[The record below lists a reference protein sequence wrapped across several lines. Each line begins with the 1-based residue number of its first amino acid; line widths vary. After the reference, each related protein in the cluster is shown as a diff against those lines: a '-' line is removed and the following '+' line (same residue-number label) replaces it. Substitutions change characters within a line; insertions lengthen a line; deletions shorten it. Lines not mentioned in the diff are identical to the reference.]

1 VSPPPL
7 PPTTPPA
14 RPPARPFALR
24 LDEPQGPLP
33 FIPRADGAGEVIW
46 EYTVDPI
53 HHNPYGTLH
62 GGVVMALMDSA
73 MGHVVGAAVHAQG
86 RFNAAAQMSVNFLAP
101 VRAGT
106 IRARARIVKLGKRLA
121 VVEATAENEA
131 GVTIATATAVHS
143 LLP

>member
-1 VSPPPL
+1 VSTPPPPL
-7 PPTTPPA
+7 
-14 RPPARPFALR
+14 ARPFALR

-33 FIPRADGAGEVIW
+33 FIPRAPHADGATDVIW
-46 EYTVDPI
+46 EYTVDPL

-73 MGHVVGAAVHAQG
+73 MGHVVGAAVHTQG

-106 IRARARIVKLGKRLA
+106 IRARARLVKLGKRLA
-121 VVEATAENEA
+121 VVEASAEDDA

>member
-1 VSPPPL
+1 VSPPP
-7 PPTTPPA
+7 PPLE
-14 RPPARPFALR
+14 RPFALR

-33 FIPRADGAGEVIW
+33 FIPRAVGAPRADGTGEVIW
-46 EYTVDPI
+46 EYTVDPL

-73 MGHVVGAAVHAQG
+73 MGHVVGAAVHGQG

-106 IRARARIVKLGKRLA
+106 IRARARLVKLGKRLA
-121 VVEATAENEA
+121 VVEATAEDEA
-131 GVTIATATAVHS
+131 GVAIATATAVHS

>member
-1 VSPPPL
+1 VSP
-7 PPTTPPA
+7 TT
-14 RPPARPFALR
+14 PPARPFALR

-33 FIPRADGAGEVIW
+33 FIPRADGADGTDEVVW
-46 EYTVDPI
+46 EYTVDPL

-106 IRARARIVKLGKRLA
+106 IRARARLVKLGKRLA
-121 VVEATAENEA
+121 VVEATAEDDA

>member
-1 VSPPPL
+1 MSPPP
-7 PPTTPPA
+7 PPVEL
-14 RPPARPFALR
+14 PARPFALR
-24 LDEPQGPLP
+24 FDEAQGPLP
-33 FIPRADGAGEVIW
+33 FIPRSDGAGGVFW
-46 EYTVDPI
+46 EYTVDPA

-73 MGHVVGAAVHAQG
+73 MGHVVGAAVHAHG

-106 IRARARIVKLGKRLA
+106 LRARARIVKVGKRLA
-121 VVEATAENEA
+121 VVEASAENEE
-131 GVTIATATAVHS
+131 GVAIATSTAVHS